1 MPTHR
6 TRRPTGRLI
15 AAGALVV
22 GVGAAAGAL
31 VPALA
36 APGAATYTVT
46 TAADAG
52 PGSLRQAITDAN
64 DSGGTDRI
72 EFAIPGDGVQ
82 TIAVERSLPEISD
95 PVTIDGYSQP
105 GASPNTRST
114 GSDARFGVEI
124 SGGDEVAG
132 NGLVLADGSGGSAVR
147 GLVVNGFTGTVA
159 TGNGAGIKVESDG
172 NTIAGNVLGLDADG
186 ETAEPNRTAGVLVA
200 GGRENTIGGGSAA
213 DRNVVSG
220 NGNRLNLQSPVP
232 IGTAGIY
239 VRGGGS
245 AANTIDINII
255 GPSATGDPVLTAGST
270 GPSLV
275 QGNGVLLEGGAQR
288 NVVGATERDDPG
300 NVISGNATRGVWIQQ
315 PGTSYNSVSGNRI
328 GTNLAGDGRLP
339 GATNPA
345 AVQDSGIQIS
355 GDARYDS
362 VGVGPDRSTEPG
374 FGNEIAYNDNDGVV
388 VGGTQRLATD
398 FTDGHLIRFNTYH
411 DNGGTDD
418 IGIAINGD
426 SGTPEQ
432 GLASPFERTPGLG
445 NAPNDRN
452 VTNLDEPTDF
462 DTGPNNENNLV
473 RLDPTTALEGGRA
486 HARGTVNTEP
496 NATFVLDFYANDD
509 PDPSGYG
516 EGEHFVG
523 STTVRTDVLGN
534 ATIDVL
540 LPADDAVTSGTTIT
554 ANTTKISGGLTSL
567 LPADAGE
574 LAGQLTQPP
583 FSTGE
588 FGKNSEVE

>member
-1 MPTHR
+1 MATHR

-46 TAADAG
+46 TVADAG

-72 EFAIPGDGVQ
+72 EFAIPGAGPR
-82 TIAVERSLPEISD
+82 TIAVDSPLPEITD
-95 PVTIDGYSQP
+95 PVTVDGYTQP
-105 GASPNTRST
+105 GATPNTRSA
-114 GSDARFGVEI
+114 GSDAELGVEI
-124 SGGDEVAG
+124 AGGDDVAG
-132 NGLVLADGSGGSAVR
+132 NGLTLADGSGGSTVR

-159 TGNGAGIKVESDG
+159 TGNGAGVKVESDG

-186 ETAEPNRTAGVLVA
+186 ETAAPNRTAGVLVT
-200 GGRENTIGGGSAA
+200 GQGNTVGGGAAA

-232 IGTAGIY
+232 VGTAGVY
-239 VRGGGS
+239 LRGGG
-245 AANTIDINII
+245 ARANTVDNNII
-255 GPSATGDPVLTAGST
+255 GPSASGDPVLTRGSA

-275 QGNGVLLEGGAQR
+275 QGNGVIVEAGAQR
-288 NVVGATERDDPG
+288 NVIGATERDDPG
-300 NVISGNATRGVWIQQ
+300 NVISGNATRGVWIQL

-328 GTNLAGDGRLP
+328 GTDLEGDGPLP
-339 GATNPA
+339 GPTDPA

-355 GDARYDS
+355 QDARYDS
-362 VGVGPDRSTEPG
+362 IGVGPDRSTEPG

-388 VGGTQRLATD
+388 IGGTQRLATD

-411 DNGGTDD
+411 DNGGSDD

-445 NAPNDRN
+445 NAPHDRN

-473 RLDPTTALEGGRA
+473 RLDPTTSLEGGRA

-496 NATFVLDFYANDD
+496 NATFVIDFYANDD

-523 STTVRTDVLGN
+523 SSTIDTDALGN

-540 LPADDAVTSGTTIT
+540 LPADENVTSGSAIT
-554 ANTTKISGGLTSL
+554 ASTTKISGGVTSV

>member
-1 MPTHR
+1 MATHR

-46 TAADAG
+46 TVADAG

-72 EFAIPGDGVQ
+72 EFAIPGAGPR
-82 TIAVERSLPEISD
+82 TIAVDSPLPEITD
-95 PVTIDGYSQP
+95 PVTVDGYTQP
-105 GASPNTRST
+105 GATPNTRSA
-114 GSDARFGVEI
+114 GSDAELGVEI
-124 SGGDEVAG
+124 AGGDDVAG
-132 NGLVLADGSGGSAVR
+132 NGLTLADGSGGSTVR

-159 TGNGAGIKVESDG
+159 TGNGAGVKVESDG

-186 ETAEPNRTAGVLVA
+186 ETAAPNRTAGVLVT
-200 GGRENTIGGGSAA
+200 GQGNTVGGGAAA

-232 IGTAGIY
+232 VGTAGVY
-239 VRGGGS
+239 LRGGG
-245 AANTIDINII
+245 ARANTVDNNII
-255 GPSATGDPVLTAGST
+255 GPSASGDPVLTRGST

-275 QGNGVLLEGGAQR
+275 QGNGVIVEAGAQR
-288 NVVGATERDDPG
+288 NVIGATERDDPG
-300 NVISGNATRGVWIQQ
+300 NVISGNATRGVWIQL

-328 GTNLAGDGRLP
+328 GTDLEGDGPLP
-339 GATNPA
+339 GPTDPA

-355 GDARYDS
+355 QDARYDS
-362 VGVGPDRSTEPG
+362 IGVGPDRSTEPG

-388 VGGTQRLATD
+388 IGGTQRLATD

-411 DNGGTDD
+411 DNGGSDD

-445 NAPNDRN
+445 NAPHDRN

-473 RLDPTTALEGGRA
+473 RLDPTTSLEGGRA

-496 NATFVLDFYANDD
+496 NATFVIDFYANDD

-523 STTVRTDVLGN
+523 SSTIDTDALGN

-540 LPADDAVTSGTTIT
+540 LPADENVTSGSAIT
-554 ANTTKISGGLTSL
+554 ASTTKISGGVTSV